1 MLVYLVGSEVV
12 LAELEA
18 EVGIEQEDRFFSKPT
33 TLLLTPHH
41 QRHTPS

>member
-18 EVGIEQEDRFFSKPT
+18 EVGIERESAFRLLRYYHPAT
-33 TLLLTPHH
+33 RGTLPHN
-41 QRHTPS
+41 